1 METTKVIDL
10 SNVCPEALAELERL
24 HYEVV
29 TKERIIGIAINSS
42 ISSNVSIID
51 KYYADYVETFKKC
64 EMAKQKLYENYLIQE
79 NADGYFRTWEADFL
93 HKSVIFHA

>member
-1 METTKVIDL
+1 METTKVINL
-10 SNVCPEALAELERL
+10 SNVCPEALTELERL

-42 ISSNVSIID
+42 ISNNVSVID
-51 KYYADYVETFKKC
+51 KYYADYVETFKKY

-79 NADGYFRTWEADFL
+79 NTDGHFRSWEADFL
-93 HKSVIFHA
+93 HQSVIFHA